1 MIVLHPGMVKT
12 ATSTLQKHGFARH
25 PGIHF
30 LGIPAPTEELDWA
43 IREVGRADSLYYD
56 EAAVADVFRRAL
68 SAAPPDRTVVVS
80 YEGYAFYESKDKGQV
95 ASRLKAQFP
104 DAKIL
109 FTLRRQED
117 LVISLYL
124 TRLRHHIER
133 KTYLPFDEWFR
144 VAAREPHLT
153 VLDDLRFHT
162 IISHYARLFGR
173 DRVGILLFEEL
184 KTSPETFAH
193 KLARFLEVEAESL
206 AALLRDKRENVSISR
221 SYLAFWH
228 HVGHMLPRFV
238 VRAIALRMP
247 RFAGAPARIRLTGEQ
262 RAMLRELCAEENAR
276 LDAEF
281 GLGLDGYGYS
291 LPTRGTATDAVGD
304 AATISS

>member
-1 MIVLHPGMVKT
+1 MIVIHPGMVKT
-12 ATSTLQKHGFARH
+12 ATSTLQKHGFACH
-25 PGIHF
+25 PSIHF
-30 LGIPAPTEELDWA
+30 LGTPPATEELDWA

-68 SAAPPDRTVVVS
+68 AAAPSGRTIVLS
-80 YEGYAFYESKDKGQV
+80 HENLAFCEAKDKGQV
-95 ASRLKAQFP
+95 GARLKALFP

-117 LVISLYL
+117 LVVSLFL

-144 VAAREPHLT
+144 VAVREPHLT

-184 KTSPETFAH
+184 KAAPETFAR
-193 KLARFLEVEAESL
+193 KLAQFLDVEGDRL
-206 AALLRDKRENVSISR
+206 AALLRNKKENVAISQN
-221 SYLAFWH
+221 YLAFWPH
-228 HVGHMLPRFV
+228 FGHMLPRTV

-247 RFAGAPARIRLTGEQ
+247 RFAGAPARIRLTRKQ
-262 RAMLRELCAEENAR
+262 QTVLRELCAEENAR
-276 LDAEF
+276 LDADF
-281 GLGLDGYGYS
+281 GLGLDRYGYS
-291 LPTRGTATDAVGD
+291 LP
-304 AATISS
+304 S